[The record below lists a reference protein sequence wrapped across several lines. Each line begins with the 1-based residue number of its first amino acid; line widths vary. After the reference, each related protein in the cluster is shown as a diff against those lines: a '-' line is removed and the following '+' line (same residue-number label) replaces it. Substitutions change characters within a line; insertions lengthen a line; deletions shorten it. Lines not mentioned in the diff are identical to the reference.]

1 MIFTAKNQSQ
11 SGASAA
17 SPRAFLARKL
27 LRNVCSGVY
36 GSFVHLCAN
45 IILWNF
51 TTTDLYIPFTCTSL
65 TSRSVIATR
74 PSHHRDLGREPSR
87 GPLKAYL
94 LFFPNKLSYQHI
106 ADLLCIVTTL
116 NLLYLAF
123 PPMPIHTTIHNMAT
137 SPVKTSHR
145 SLIDHRG
152 RPFLTIGC
160 TYHMVHLAEN
170 LHRHN
175 LLK

>member
-1 MIFTAKNQSQ
+1 MPLRRVRFLQGSYCEMYALEFMGRSFISVLISSCGTSQ
-11 SGASAA
+11 
-17 SPRAFLARKL
+17 RL
-27 LRNVCSGVY
+27 
-36 GSFVHLCAN
+36 
-45 IILWNF
+45 
-51 TTTDLYIPFTCTSL
+51 TCTYR
-65 TSRSVIATR
+65 SRARALHQEALSQRGHPIIGTWEGN
-74 PSHHRDLGREPSR
+74 HREALSR
-87 GPLKAYL
+87 TTYYSSQT
-94 LFFPNKLSYQHI
+94 NYQHI

-123 PPMPIHTTIHNMAT
+123 PPMPIHTTIHNIAT

-152 RPFLTIGC
+152 RPFLTTGC

-170 LHRHN
+170 LLRNN